1 MTKRKIQIIKLNKID
16 STNTYLRQ
24 MAENGADEGCIVI
37 ANEQTSGR
45 GRRGRSLF
53 SPADT
58 GLYMSMLIRPEF
70 SVEDSLF
77 ITSMTSVATARAI
90 ESVTN
95 VKCGIKWV
103 NDIYIGEKKV
113 SGILCEGSF
122 DHDAHKV
129 NYIVVG
135 IGINITT
142 PESQFPEELRH
153 IATSLGSEDIKE
165 QLMRAVCREFFELYD
180 RLPEKDYLTEYKERS
195 VLMGK
200 RIEVLGNNPFFAK
213 VLDIDD
219 SCRLV
224 VEDDRGAIHTLSSG
238 EVSTRITR

>member
-1 MTKRKIQIIKLNKID
+1 M
-16 STNTYLRQ
+16 
-24 MAENGADEGCIVI
+24 
-37 ANEQTSGR
+37 
-45 GRRGRSLF
+45 
-53 SPADT
+53 
-58 GLYMSMLIRPEF
+58 
-70 SVEDSLF
+70 
-77 ITSMTSVATARAI
+77 
-90 ESVTN
+90 
-95 VKCGIKWV
+95 
-103 NDIYIGEKKV
+103 

-153 IATSLGSEDIKE
+153 IATSLGSGDIKE

-224 VEDDRGAIHTLSSG
+224 VEDDRGEIHTLSSG